1 MNLEDARPILMDLL
15 DYEYVDSLLTTYIE
29 KDSISGDVI
38 RLQKSKIDKLQES
51 SDNKEQQKANLQKI
65 LDNKDDEIELKDKEI
80 KKQKTF
86 KVMGM
91 ITTAI
96 AIIIAMIR

>member
-51 SDNKEQQKANLQKI
+51 SDNKEQPI
-65 LDNKDDEIELKDKEI
+65 Y
-80 KKQKTF
+80 KKS
-86 KVMGM
+86 
-91 ITTAI
+91 
-96 AIIIAMIR
+96 